1 MVFSKILRAGEGKLV
16 RRLGRIAD
24 AVDSLADDYTD
35 LTDAE
40 LRAKTD
46 EFKERHADGESLDA
60 LLPEAF
66 AVVREAATRTLGQR
80 HFRVQLMGGAAL
92 HLGNIAEMRT
102 GEGKTLTGVLPAYLN
117 ALTGEGVHVITVND
131 YLAKRDAEWMG
142 RVHRFLGLSVGTIVS
157 GQPPTVRR
165 EQYAA
170 DITYGTNNEFGFD
183 YLRDNMAWSK
193 ADLVQRGHH
202 YAIVDEVD
210 SILIDEARTPLII
223 SGPAESSAKWY
234 GEFARIVPKMKRDL
248 HYEVEEDKR
257 TVAVTE
263 EGVDYV
269 EDQLGIDNLY
279 EAVNTPLIGY
289 LNNALKAKELF
300 KKDQQYIV
308 SNGEV
313 LIVDEFTGRVL
324 AGRRYNEGMHQAI
337 EAKERVKIK
346 DENQTL
352 ATITLQNYFRLY
364 DKLSGMTGTAQTEA
378 AELNQTYKLGVVPIP
393 TNRPMVR
400 ADRSDVIYKTE
411 KAKFDAVV
419 EDIAE
424 RHEVGQPVL
433 VGTASVEKSEV
444 LSNYLLKRGIRH
456 EVLNAKNHAREASI
470 IAQAGRPG
478 AVTVATNMAGRGTDI
493 QLGGNAEFIAD
504 EALRAR
510 GLTPTDTPDEYEA
523 AWDEALDAAKAQV
536 KAEHE
541 EVTEAGGLYV
551 LGTERHESR
560 RIDNQL
566 RGRSGRQG
574 DPGESR
580 FYLSLGDDLMR
591 RFNGPMLES
600 MMNTLRVPDDQPI
613 ESKMVSRAILSAQTQ
628 VEQQNFEVRKNVLKY
643 DEVLNRQR
651 TVIYDERRKVLEG
664 ADLHEQVR
672 TMVDDVVGAYVDG
685 ATETGYAED
694 WDLDQ
699 LWTGLKALYP
709 VGVTVDE
716 LIDREADGE
725 QSDLSADDLKR
736 TLLDDVHRAYEE
748 RETALGSEVMR
759 ELERRVLLSVL
770 DRKWREHLYE
780 MDYLRA
786 GIHLR
791 AMANRDPVV
800 EYQREGYDMFV
811 AMLDGIKEES
821 VGFLFNLEVKTK
833 EEQDAEARAK
843 QAEAEAK
850 ALAAAQAGTAKL
862 LARQAAAA
870 KAASGGAAAATAR
883 RSSAPAAPNAP
894 LVEAPDPAAPVA
906 DAPAPAPPSEVP
918 APAAP
923 APAAE
928 PAEEAATAGT
938 GPVLAVKGLDE
949 PRRAPENLTYS
960 APSLDASPAE
970 GGKAKAAKTATVSG
984 TKETPRNAP
993 CPCGS
998 GRKYKQCHG
1007 AAGS

>member
-16 RRLGRIAD
+16 RRLSRIAD
-24 AVDSLADDYTD
+24 AVESLADDYTD
-35 LTDAE
+35 LSDAE
-40 LRAKTD
+40 LRALTD
-46 EFKERHADGESLDA
+46 EFKQRYADGETLDA

-80 HFRVQLMGGAAL
+80 HYRVQLMGGAAL
-92 HLGNIAEMRT
+92 HLGNIAEMKT

-117 ALTGEGVHVITVND
+117 ALTGDGVHVVTTND

-142 RVHRFLGLSVGTIVS
+142 RVHRFLGLTVGTILS
-157 GQPPTVRR
+157 GQTPADRR
-165 EQYAA
+165 AQYAC
-170 DITYGTNNEFGFD
+170 DITHGTNNEFGFD

-202 YAIVDEVD
+202 FAIVDEVD

-223 SGPAESSAKWY
+223 SGPAETAGKWY
-234 GEFARIVPKMKRDL
+234 LEFARLVPLMKRDV
-248 HYEVEEDKR
+248 HYEVEEAKR

-263 EGVDYV
+263 EGVEFV

-337 EAKERVKIK
+337 EAKEKVKIK

-364 DKLSGMTGTAQTEA
+364 EKLSGMTGTAQTEA

-400 ADRSDVIYKTE
+400 QDRSDVIYKTE
-411 KAKFDAVV
+411 KAKFEAVV
-419 EDIAE
+419 DDIAD
-424 RHEVGQPVL
+424 RHEAGQPVL
-433 VGTASVEKSEV
+433 VGTASVEKSE
-444 LSNYLLKRGIRH
+444 LLAKYLLKRGIPH

-470 IAQAGRPG
+470 IAMAGRSG

-504 EALRAR
+504 ENLRAR
-510 GLTPTDTPDEYEA
+510 GLNPTETPEEYEA
-523 AWDEALDAAKAQV
+523 AWDDALAAAKAQV

-541 EVTEAGGLYV
+541 EVAEAGGLYV

-628 VEQQNFEVRKNVLKY
+628 VEQQNFEVRKDVLKY

-651 TVIYDERRKVLEG
+651 TVIYDERRKVLDG
-664 ADLHEQVR
+664 ADLHVQVR
-672 TMVDDVVGAYVDG
+672 SMVDDVIGAYADG

-694 WDLDQ
+694 WDLEQ
-699 LWTGLKALYP
+699 LWTALKALYP

-716 LIDREADGE
+716 LVE
-725 QSDLSADDLKR
+725 QAGGDQTDLTPAGLKQA
-736 TLLDDVHRAYEE
+736 LLDDVHRAYEE
-748 RETALGSEVMR
+748 REGTLGAEVMR
-759 ELERRVLLSVL
+759 ELERRVLLSVM

-800 EYQREGYDMFV
+800 EYQREGYDMFT

-833 EEQDAEARAK
+833 EEQEAEAKAK

-850 ALAAAQAGTAKL
+850 ALAAAQEGTAKV

-870 KAASGGAAAATAR
+870 QAAAGTTAAATAR
-883 RSSAPAAPNAP
+883 RSTP
-894 LVEAPDPAAPVA
+894 ET
-906 DAPAPAPPSEVP
+906 APAPSLEKKAPEPSSTG
-918 APAAP
+918 AAP
-923 APAAE
+923 A
-928 PAEEAATAGT
+928 
-938 GPVLAVKGLDE
+938 LSVKGLEE

-970 GGKAKAAKTATVSG
+970 GGKAKAAKSATVVGS
-984 TKETPRNAP
+984 KETPRNAP

-998 GRKYKQCHG
+998 GRKFKQCHG
-1007 AAGS
+1007 ASGA

>member
-1 MVFSKILRAGEGKLV
+1 MFSKILRAGEGKLV
-16 RRLGRIAD
+16 RRLSKIAD
-24 AVDSLADDYTD
+24 AVESLEPDVVD
-35 LTDAE
+35 LTDAQ

-46 EFKERHADGESLDA
+46 EFKERYADGESLDSM
-60 LLPEAF
+60 LPEAF
-66 AVVREAATRTLGQR
+66 AVVREGAGRTLGQR
-80 HFRVQLMGGAAL
+80 HYRVQLMGGAAL
-92 HLGNIAEMRT
+92 HLGNIPEMKT

-117 ALTGEGVHVITVND
+117 ALTGDGVHVITTND

-142 RVHRFLGLSVGTIVS
+142 RVQRFLGLSVGTIVS
-157 GQPPTVRR
+157 GQKPDVRR

-170 DITYGTNNEFGFD
+170 DITHGTNNEFGFD
-183 YLRDNMAWSK
+183 YLRDNMAWSRG
-193 ADLVQRGHH
+193 DLVQRGHH

-223 SGPAESSAKWY
+223 SGPAEQSAKWY
-234 GEFARIVPKMKRDL
+234 GEFARMVPLMKKDR
-248 HYEVEEDKR
+248 HYEVEAAKR

-263 EGVDYV
+263 EGVEFV

-300 KKDQQYIV
+300 HKDHEYIV
-308 SNGEV
+308 TNGEV

-337 EAKERVKIK
+337 EAKEKVAIK

-364 DKLSGMTGTAQTEA
+364 EKLSGMTGTAQTEA
-378 AELNQTYKLGVVPIP
+378 AELNQTYGVGVVPIP

-400 ADRSDVIYKTE
+400 EDRSDVIYKTE

-419 EDIAE
+419 DDIAE
-424 RHEVGQPVL
+424 RVEAGQPVL

-444 LSNYLLKRGIRH
+444 VSKLLLKRGIPH

-470 IAQAGRPG
+470 VAQAGRLA

-493 QLGGNAEFIAD
+493 QLGGNAEVIAD
-504 EALRAR
+504 DALRAR

-523 AWDEALDAAKAQV
+523 AWDEALSDAKAQV
-536 KAEHE
+536 AKEHE
-541 EVTEAGGLYV
+541 DVVAAGGLYV

-600 MMNTLRVPDDQPI
+600 MMNTLRVPEDQPI
-613 ESKMVSRAILSAQTQ
+613 ESKMVSRAIRSAQTQ
-628 VEQQNFEVRKNVLKY
+628 VEQQNFETRKDVLKY

-651 TVIYDERRKVLEG
+651 TVIYDERRKVLDGE
-664 ADLHEQVR
+664 DLHEQIES
-672 TMVDDVVGAYVDG
+672 MLDDVVAAYVDG
-685 ATETGYAED
+685 ATEAGYAED
-694 WDLDQ
+694 WDLEQ

-709 VGVTVDE
+709 VGLTQQE
-716 LIDREADGE
+716 
-725 QSDLSADDLKR
+725 
-736 TLLDDVHRAYEE
+736 LLDDHAEGDQSALTADVLKRELLADVQARYEA
-748 RETALGSEVMR
+748 REETLGSDVTR

-800 EYQREGYDMFV
+800 EYQREGYDMFN

-833 EEQDAEARAK
+833 EQ
-843 QAEAEAK
+843 QEAEAK
-850 ALAAAQAGTAKL
+850 AKQDTAEAEALARAQAGNERV

-870 KAASGGAAAATAR
+870 AAAA
-883 RSSAPAAPNAP
+883 
-894 LVEAPDPAAPVA
+894 
-906 DAPAPAPPSEVP
+906 

-923 APAAE
+923 AATPTVPVTGSGSVTDGAAPAAKARRST
-928 PAEEAATAGT
+928 PAAAPAADTPAPATASSGT
-938 GPVLAVKGLDE
+938 GPELAVKGLDE
-949 PRRAPENLTYS
+949 RPETQLSYS
-960 APSLDASPAE
+960 APSLDASPTTSGA
-970 GGKAKAAKTATVSG
+970 AKAAKTATVTG
-984 TKETPRNAP
+984 TKAPARNAP

-998 GRKYKQCHG
+998 GKKFKQCHG
-1007 AAGS
+1007 QAG